1 MHGLTASSYSYIMNP
16 PPTSLA
22 FILADAGYDVWLGNS
37 RGTNVCLKHIKYNIK
52 QKEFWDYRYTV
63 ANIAECYY

>member
-1 MHGLTASSYSYIMNP
+1 MHGLTASSYSFIMNL

-37 RGTNVCLKHIKYNIK
+37 RGTNECLKHIKYNIK
-52 QKEFWDYRYTV
+52 QKEFWDYRSVSSQT
-63 ANIAECYY
+63 